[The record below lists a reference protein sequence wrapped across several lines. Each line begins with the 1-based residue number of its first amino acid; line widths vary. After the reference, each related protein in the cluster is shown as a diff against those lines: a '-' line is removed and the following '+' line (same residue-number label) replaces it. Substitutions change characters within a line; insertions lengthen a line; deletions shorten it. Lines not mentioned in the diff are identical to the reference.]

1 MKGTNQKGLG
11 LLLAVAV
18 MAMAAWSTAGAGI
31 KGEQPIPWAQLAK
44 LDFKTGQLPGELE
57 QKLKKGDLRVAGFVV
72 PVEVIDFDNI
82 QEFILVAS
90 KFGCCQGPP
99 PMPNQIIEVRLKKGV
114 PFDKLM
120 ETVYLTGKLS
130 IVKTGTGEFGY
141 QLEKGAVFEPE
152 YDF

>member
-1 MKGTNQKGLG
+1 MNRKGLN
-11 LLLAVAV
+11 LLLAAAV
-18 MAMAAWSTAGAGI
+18 MAMAAWSTAAAGI

-44 LDFKTGQLPGELE
+44 LDFKTGQIPAELE
-57 QKLKKGDLRVAGFVV
+57 QTLKKGELRVAGYAV
-72 PVEVIDFDNI
+72 PVEVVDFDNI
-82 QEFILVAS
+82 QEFILIGS

-99 PMPNQIIEVRLKKGV
+99 PNPNQIIEVTLKKGV

-130 IVKTGTGEFGY
+130 IIKTGNGEFGY
-141 QLEKGAVFEPE
+141 QLKKGAVFEPE